1 MRILKAELLVPV
13 GNQDALKAA
22 VLSGA
27 DAIYLG
33 GQKFNARG
41 RADNFNNEQLIEA
54 IRYAHL
60 YGVKVYVTFNTL
72 IKQKEL
78 SEARDFAEFLY
89 HNHCDAVIV
98 QDLGLAAMIKKYFPQ
113 LELHASTQ
121 MTIHNLEGVK
131 MLEDLGFKRVV
142 LARELTLEEI
152 EYIAQNTSLELETF
166 IHGALCVCYSGQCLM
181 SSILG
186 GRSGNRGLCA
196 QPCRLPY
203 RLEKEGV
210 EGSYRDVKKGYLL
223 STRDLATYSFLD
235 KLIKAGVKSFK
246 IEGRLKR
253 PEYIGVVTG
262 IYRKILDNIYQG
274 SIPAYSPEDEESLLQ
289 IFNRGGFCSGYYF
302 GTNNKQLTSVDR
314 PDHWGIRIGK
324 VVAVR
329 NNWIDV
335 ELESSLEVGD
345 GIRFIN
351 SQSGEWGQEV
361 TRMKDSCGRELSR
374 AIPGTVVS
382 IKRILKHKTL
392 HPGAQVWRISQ
403 KSQLEQASAQFNSKY
418 AKKIPV
424 SIRGVFKVG
433 QVPLI
438 EMEDLKG
445 VKGIAIGQQ
454 KVEAARR
461 APLSRE
467 DIEKQID
474 RLGNT
479 PFEIERI
486 DIDMDDRVFV
496 PLSLINE
503 LRRSAVSDLMD
514 NRIKAM
520 ESPRL
525 KISNRQESY
534 GANNNY
540 IDDAN
545 DRVKLYIYTDKLIED
560 DYILQKIDGFGFIPE
575 DWQLD
580 YEVLES
586 YVNSLKERQI
596 RTRLVLPRIMR
607 KEDIELIE
615 ELNPNIWRLFDAYQA
630 GNLGAIYYL
639 KEKGIKTIIGDNF
652 LNIFNASN
660 IKQLADLGLQ
670 GVILSQELQ
679 YREIK
684 DIVARS
690 AIPCELMIF
699 GYIPLMITEYCPV
712 GGVKK
717 GCASCSLDNGYKLID
732 RKGMNF
738 SLKRKKIARCY
749 TEILNSQILLV
760 TDEMEKIAETGVRRY
775 GINLEGWSLEEIKK
789 IVALHRFALDNP
801 GKRFPRDLDNFLSK
815 LKSRGFTK
823 GHFFRGVE

>member
-235 KLIKAGVKSFK
+235 KLIKVGVKSFK
-246 IEGRLKR
+246 VEGRLKR

-520 ESPRL
+520 EFPRL

-545 DRVKLYIYTDKLIED
+545 DRVKLYIYTDKLIKD

-580 YEVLES
+580 YEVLEG

-596 RTRLVLPRIMR
+596 KTRLVLPRIMR

-615 ELNPNIWRLFDAYQA
+615 ELNVK
-630 GNLGAIYYL
+630 YL
-639 KEKGIKTIIGDNF
+639 E
-652 LNIFNASN
+652 A
-660 IKQLADLGLQ
+660 
-670 GVILSQELQ
+670 V
-679 YREIK
+679 
-684 DIVARS
+684 
-690 AIPCELMIF
+690 
-699 GYIPLMITEYCPV
+699 
-712 GGVKK
+712 
-717 GCASCSLDNGYKLID
+717 
-732 RKGMNF
+732 
-738 SLKRKKIARCY
+738 
-749 TEILNSQILLV
+749 
-760 TDEMEKIAETGVRRY
+760 
-775 GINLEGWSLEEIKK
+775 
-789 IVALHRFALDNP
+789 
-801 GKRFPRDLDNFLSK
+801 
-815 LKSRGFTK
+815 
-823 GHFFRGVE
+823 